1 MYIEDCK
8 EEECIK
14 NLTATKYNNEIQIK
28 WDWPELNTG
37 IDYVYIFE
45 VKDENETLEELEKRN
60 ARQFS
65 FSRKNY
71 IENGCYRRTIPSDMV
86 RYRIFPIKINHANT
100 IVLNQT
106 NNTTK
111 IFYKSIIIEY
121 SLVIKSK
128 KIYFKFAN
136 PDAFTTIADNEIV
149 YHKYDRNNEYIC
161 TYPLNVDLI
170 AKQNYSISVNK
181 GEQIKLDL
189 KDNENDIVKFRLK

>member
-8 EEECIK
+8 QEECIK
-14 NLTATKYNNEIQIK
+14 NLTATKYNNEIQIR
-28 WDWPELNTG
+28 WDWPELTTG

-71 IENGCYRRTIPSDMV
+71 TENGCYRRTIPSDMV

-100 IVLNQT
+100 IVLNQN

-121 SLVIKSK
+121 SLITKSK

-136 PDAFTTIADNEIV
+136 PDAFTNIADHEIV

>member
-8 EEECIK
+8 QEECIK
-14 NLTATKYNNEIQIK
+14 NLTAVKYNNEIQIK
-28 WDWPELNTG
+28 WEWPELNTG

-71 IENGCYRRTIPSDMV
+71 MENGCYKRTISADTV
-86 RYRIFPIKINHANT
+86 RYRIFPIRIDHANT
-100 IVLNQT
+100 IVLNQN

-111 IFYKSIIIEY
+111 VFYKSVIIEY
-121 SLVIKSK
+121 SLIAKSK
-128 KIYFKFAN
+128 KVYFKFINPEAFINIAN
-136 PDAFTTIADNEIV
+136 NEIV
-149 YHKYDRNNEYIC
+149 YHKYNKNNEYIC

-170 AKQNYSISVNK
+170 VKQNYIISINK
-181 GEQIKLDL
+181 GEQIRLDL
-189 KDNENDIVKFRLK
+189 KDNENDIVRFRLK